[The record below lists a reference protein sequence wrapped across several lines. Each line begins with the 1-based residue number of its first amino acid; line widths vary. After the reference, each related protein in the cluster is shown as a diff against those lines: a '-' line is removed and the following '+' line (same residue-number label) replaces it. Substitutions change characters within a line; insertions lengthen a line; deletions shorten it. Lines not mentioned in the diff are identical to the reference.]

1 MSGQSRVRR
10 FGKRLDGVLE
20 RMAETSML
28 LPQRGRLKLITL
40 KMIFDN
46 LRCYGVL
53 AFMWVGVRV
62 LRDDGGW
69 WTWLASWVLG
79 LVTLTL
85 GVLTAFQSSFLIIGG
100 VLGVCSALLEPRF
113 AVRIRRKVKTDDRA
127 LNLLVYTLGIGIC
140 ASLWILG
147 GGLMRALARAGLL

>member
-1 MSGQSRVRR
+1 MTSQSRVAR
-10 FGKRLDGVLE
+10 FGKRLDQVLE
-20 RMAETSML
+20 RMIETSTL

-62 LRDDGGW
+62 LRADGDW

-100 VLGVCSALLEPRF
+100 VLGVFSALLEPRF
-113 AVRIRRKVKTDDRA
+113 AVRVRRKLKTDDRA
-127 LNLLVYTLGIGIC
+127 MNLLVYPLGGLIC
-140 ASLWILG
+140 ALLWILG
-147 GGLMRALARAGLL
+147 GGLMSALARAGLL